1 MCLKKNHGWSHPFS
15 VLITFIDPSKNYLF
29 FPLQCYRSCNKFGRQ
44 SWLIAM
50 IIITEFLIVVKFDM
64 ETISKP
70 LPQHIA
76 LFWIVGALGLMFFT
90 FWKFFIYRDV
100 KNDVLVEEKKETNGV
115 KNGNGKH
122 KAANV
127 NGNGA
132 AARARLRKEK

>member
-1 MCLKKNHGWSHPFS
+1 MILGKYFLKCFLLDFYTDKISCKIIYHF
-15 VLITFIDPSKNYLF
+15 
-29 FPLQCYRSCNKFGRQ
+29 RSCKKFGRQ

-76 LFWIVGALGLMFFT
+76 LFWIVGALGLVFFT

-100 KNDVLVEEKKETNGV
+100 KNDVLVDEKKEDNGV
-115 KNGNGKH
+115 RNGNGKY
-122 KAANV
+122 KQSYV
-127 NGNGA
+127 NGNGVA
-132 AARARLRKEK
+132 AKTRLRKAN